1 MAAQTETPT
10 TSDHDWNVVID
21 NLARSSI
28 RQLTDSE
35 QKSVRTALQAISR
48 EGLVRR
54 THPAIRKLRKP
65 HDTYGIRLRGAPD
78 VEIFA
83 RVSEDRT
90 IRVID
95 VLRPSMLRNIV
106 HAS

>member
-1 MAAQTETPT
+1 MAAQTETPI
-10 TSDHDWNVVID
+10 TSDHDWNVVVD

-35 QKSVRTALQAISR
+35 QEIVRAALQTISR
-48 EGLVRR
+48 EGLIQR
-54 THPAIRKLRKP
+54 THSAIRKLREP
-65 HDTYGIRLRGAPD
+65 HDTYGIRLLEAPD

-83 RVSEDRT
+83 RVSENHT

-95 VLRPSMLRNIV
+95 VLRPSMLRNIG

>member
-35 QKSVRTALQAISR
+35 QKCVRTALQAISR

-54 THPAIRKLRKP
+54 THPAIRKLREP

-83 RVSEDRT
+83 RVSEDHT